1 MGEDSNKQRWRQLVS
16 KFGVRSMNQSGGVR
30 VDLMGSLLL
39 LLALAAF
46 PLVAPL
52 LGLEYYIGFVRRVLI
67 VMMAATS
74 LNFIVGYGGMA
85 ALGHAGFIGVGA
97 YTVAVLVESGVHSAW
112 VAWGA
117 AFVVSGLFA
126 AAIGAVSL
134 RTRGVYFLMITLAF
148 AQMLYYLAV
157 SLRRFGGD
165 DGYVLQAPLELGTW
179 LGSAQ
184 GDTFY
189 WIVLVLVGLLFV
201 FFTRVTA
208 SRFGHALMGIRDN
221 ETRMEALGYE
231 VARLKL
237 AAFAGAGAIAG
248 LSGALLACNNKFV
261 GPSMM
266 HWTESAT
273 LLVIVVLGGLGRRWG
288 AVFGVAI
295 WLTLAEVLKLY
306 TDYWHWILGLLLI
319 AAVFLSPRGIAALL
333 DSRRGDAVG
342 ATR

>member
-1 MGEDSNKQRWRQLVS
+1 MLWPLA
-16 KFGVRSMNQSGGVR
+16 
-30 VDLMGSLLL
+30 L
-39 LLALAAF
+39 LLALAAV

-67 VMMAATS
+67 VMIAATS

-97 YTVAVLVESGVHSAW
+97 YTVAALVESGFASAW
-112 VAWGA
+112 VAWLA
-117 AFVVSGLFA
+117 AFVVAGAFA

-165 DGYVLQAPLELGTW
+165 DGYVLQKPLALGAW
-179 LGSAQ
+179 LGAAQ
-184 GDTFY
+184 GDVFY
-189 WIVLVLVGLLFV
+189 WIVLVLSALIFA
-201 FFTRVTA
+201 FFARVTE

-221 ETRMEALGYE
+221 ETRMEALGYQ
-231 VARLKL
+231 VYRLKL
-237 AAFAGAGAIAG
+237 AAFVGAGASAG
-248 LSGALLACNNKFV
+248 LSGALLACNNNFA
-261 GPSMM
+261 GPSML

-288 AVFGVAI
+288 SVFGVAI
-295 WLTLAEVLKLY
+295 WLTLAEILKLY
-306 TDYWHWILGLLLI
+306 TDYWHWLLGAMLI
-319 AAVFLSPRGIAALL
+319 AVVFLSPRGVAALL
-333 DSRRGDAVG
+333 EGGQNGVIRGEA
-342 ATR
+342 R

>member
-1 MGEDSNKQRWRQLVS
+1 MTMGARAGWLWPLVA
-16 KFGVRSMNQSGGVR
+16 
-30 VDLMGSLLL
+30 LLV
-39 LLALAAF
+39 LAAF
-46 PLVAPL
+46 PVVAPMF
-52 LGLEYYIGFVRRVLI
+52 GFEYYIGFVRRVLI
-67 VMMAATS
+67 VMLAATS

-97 YTVAVLVESGVHSAW
+97 YTVAILVESGVSSAW
-112 VAWGA
+112 VAWAA
-117 AFVVSGLFA
+117 AFVVSGVFA

-165 DGYVLQAPLELGTW
+165 DGYVLQAPLK
-179 LGSAQ
+179 LGSMLGLAQ
-184 GDTFY
+184 GNVFY
-189 WIVLVLVGLLFV
+189 WIVLALAVLLFV
-201 FFTRVTA
+201 FFTRVGE

-221 ETRMEALGYE
+221 ETRMEALGYQ
-231 VARLKL
+231 VYRLKL

-248 LSGALLACNNKFV
+248 LAGALLACNNKFV
-261 GPSMM
+261 GPSLM

-295 WLTLAEVLKLY
+295 WLALAEVLKLY
-306 TDYWHWILGLLLI
+306 TDYWHWILGVLLI
-319 AAVFLSPRGIAALL
+319 GAVFLSPRGVASLL
-333 DSRRGDAVG
+333 DRRHGDAAQG
-342 ATR
+342 AGR